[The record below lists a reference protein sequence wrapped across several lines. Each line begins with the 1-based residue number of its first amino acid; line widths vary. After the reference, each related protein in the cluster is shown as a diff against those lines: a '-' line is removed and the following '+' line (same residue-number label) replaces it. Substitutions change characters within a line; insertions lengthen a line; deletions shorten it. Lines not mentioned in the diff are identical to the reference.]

1 MQAMPT
7 EPNYLLDTNILSL
20 IFRGTAPLTLQSKI
34 SQTLPTHCF
43 ICSVTIQEMMKGRL
57 AQISKAEDPK
67 FKLSLWKQHEL
78 FVRTFQD
85 LHTFQAL
92 LYDEAS
98 DRVFAAMSNAQR
110 RKGVSDCRIAACA
123 ISHGYVLVTHNT
135 NDFTGIPGLTVEDW
149 TIEPASGFPQS
160 AGMA

>member
-1 MQAMPT
+1 MPT
-7 EPNYLLDTNILSL
+7 ETNYLLDTNILSM
-20 IFRGTAPLTLQSKI
+20 IFRGSAPVALQARI
-34 SQTLPTHCF
+34 SQTLPTQRF

-78 FVRTFQD
+78 FVSTFQD
-85 LHTFQAL
+85 LHTFQTL

-98 DRVFAAMSNAQR
+98 DRVFAAMTDAQK

-123 ISHGYVLVTHNT
+123 LSHGCVLVTQNT
-135 NDFTGIPGLTVEDW
+135 SDFMEIPGLVVEDW
-149 TIEPASGFPQS
+149 TI
-160 AGMA
+160 